1 MLEFSIKNYRSV
13 SNLKLIPSK
22 DDNLSI
28 ICGSNN
34 VGKTNFLRAL
44 QLFFNPTTKN
54 FNSKDDIP
62 FHIEEGSRGQ
72 GYATTLKAKIWDIE
86 NNEIYIITEKFSEK
100 KEVVSIDLSGKKGTE
115 ILTDKDVLEFLTK
128 NFKFFFIEASNVNI
142 PELVSEIV
150 NEEILPIGLDK
161 RRKSQKESLERL
173 EDFIE
178 KSKEAVGR
186 IENDLTKIF
195 KEILNE
201 VNTIDSNEWKLKINF
216 PEYVYLREAISSM
229 INFTLFDTNE
239 RKLETKGSGIQRTIL
254 LSLIQYVNSKTKR
267 EVIWAIDEP
276 EAFLQADLQKSLF
289 NKLKYEASENQIF
302 ITTHSNF
309 FIDLN
314 NLENT
319 FLFAGTKE
327 VKEYSRKP
335 DMVFYKL
342 NTIILD
348 GSDYVKAMKIKEHF
362 GLKRND
368 SWEIFPFNIVV
379 EGQEDKD
386 LLVVLFEKFN
396 ITVPNILVVGGV
408 DKYKGYLQFINDM
421 CSDMPIKPKLLVLF
435 DKDGGGR
442 SQYESLKN
450 KSYKYFDTECRYII
464 RFDGQEYNNIEL
476 EDFAYPDIV
485 FNAANKFLRKKGYK
499 SIKKLDRAKRTKPTH
514 DKKPILEFLTEL
526 SSFNNEDKTPI
537 DFESMGAKLFLSKKI
552 CEEVRSTEIKEHDS
566 LYPEVKRFLLEIT
579 SG

>member
-1 MLEFSIKNYRSV
+1 MKYRILEFSIKNYRSV

-239 RKLETKGSGIQRTIL
+239 RKLETKGCSFR
-254 LSLIQYVNSKTKR
+254 SKTG
-267 EVIWAIDEP
+267 P
-276 EAFLQADLQKSLF
+276 LLQRL
-289 NKLKYEASENQIF
+289 
-302 ITTHSNF
+302 
-309 FIDLN
+309 
-314 NLENT
+314 
-319 FLFAGTKE
+319 
-327 VKEYSRKP
+327 
-335 DMVFYKL
+335 
-342 NTIILD
+342 
-348 GSDYVKAMKIKEHF
+348 
-362 GLKRND
+362 
-368 SWEIFPFNIVV
+368 
-379 EGQEDKD
+379 
-386 LLVVLFEKFN
+386 
-396 ITVPNILVVGGV
+396 
-408 DKYKGYLQFINDM
+408 
-421 CSDMPIKPKLLVLF
+421 
-435 DKDGGGR
+435 
-442 SQYESLKN
+442 
-450 KSYKYFDTECRYII
+450 
-464 RFDGQEYNNIEL
+464 
-476 EDFAYPDIV
+476 
-485 FNAANKFLRKKGYK
+485 
-499 SIKKLDRAKRTKPTH
+499 
-514 DKKPILEFLTEL
+514 
-526 SSFNNEDKTPI
+526 
-537 DFESMGAKLFLSKKI
+537 
-552 CEEVRSTEIKEHDS
+552 
-566 LYPEVKRFLLEIT
+566 
-579 SG
+579 

>member
-1 MLEFSIKNYRSV
+1 M
-13 SNLKLIPSK
+13 
-22 DDNLSI
+22 
-28 ICGSNN
+28 
-34 VGKTNFLRAL
+34 
-44 QLFFNPTTKN
+44 
-54 FNSKDDIP
+54 
-62 FHIEEGSRGQ
+62 
-72 GYATTLKAKIWDIE
+72 
-86 NNEIYIITEKFSEK
+86 
-100 KEVVSIDLSGKKGTE
+100 
-115 ILTDKDVLEFLTK
+115 
-128 NFKFFFIEASNVNI
+128 
-142 PELVSEIV
+142 
-150 NEEILPIGLDK
+150 
-161 RRKSQKESLERL
+161 
-173 EDFIE
+173 
-178 KSKEAVGR
+178 
-186 IENDLTKIF
+186 
-195 KEILNE
+195 
-201 VNTIDSNEWKLKINF
+201 
-216 PEYVYLREAISSM
+216 
-229 INFTLFDTNE
+229 
-239 RKLETKGSGIQRTIL
+239 
-254 LSLIQYVNSKTKR
+254 
-267 EVIWAIDEP
+267 
-276 EAFLQADLQKSLF
+276 F

-450 KSYKYFDTECRYII
+450 KSYKYFDTECRSLAS
-464 RFDGQEYNNIEL
+464 E
-476 EDFAYPDIV
+476 
-485 FNAANKFLRKKGYK
+485 
-499 SIKKLDRAKRTKPTH
+499 
-514 DKKPILEFLTEL
+514 
-526 SSFNNEDKTPI
+526 SFNKTYKNI
-537 DFESMGAKLFLSKKI
+537 VEAQCLG
-552 CEEVRSTEIKEHDS
+552 
-566 LYPEVKRFLLEIT
+566 
-579 SG
+579 